1 MGSQLQPL
9 GGSCSIRQR
18 RRYPAGQN
26 RAHDIRSRR
35 RRVTTGDPSRMV
47 GGTCTT
53 PMLHRYLRPHIVCR
67 GKMMADT
74 GMPDITV
81 YSTPHSMIPCN
92 SADLH
97 QTLRRLRS

>member
-1 MGSQLQPL
+1 
-9 GGSCSIRQR
+9 
-18 RRYPAGQN
+18 
-26 RAHDIRSRR
+26 
-35 RRVTTGDPSRMV
+35 
-47 GGTCTT
+47 
-53 PMLHRYLRPHIVCR
+53 MLHRYLRPHIVCR